1 LQRCLAFC
9 FLLIVW
15 AALCGCGYYP
25 VRGTADPGS
34 GIARGVHIPIF
45 ANKSYRPGLE
55 AILTTSLAE
64 AFARRSGGMVV
75 GEEAAQLV
83 LNGAVLSYSVVPVS
97 YTAADRIREYR
108 SILKVEATLT
118 DRQSRK
124 VLWKGELSGSQEY
137 PANATNVSLQQ
148 NSEEA
153 AVREICRN
161 LAEQIYEKIREDF

>member
-1 LQRCLAFC
+1 VQRLFAFC
-9 FLLIVW
+9 FLLIVL

-25 VRGTADPGS
+25 VRGTADPGP
-34 GIARGVHIPIF
+34 GTARGVHIPIF

-64 AFARRSGGMVV
+64 AFAGRSGGMVV
-75 GEEAAQLV
+75 GEEAAELV
-83 LNGAVLSYSVVPVS
+83 LSGAVLSYSVVPVS
-97 YTAADRIREYR
+97 YSAADRIREYR

-137 PANATNVSLQQ
+137 PANAANVSLQQ

-161 LAEQIYEKIREDF
+161 LAEQIYEKTREDF

>member
-1 LQRCLAFC
+1 LQRLLACC
-9 FLLIVW
+9 FLLIVG

-25 VRGTADPGS
+25 VRGVAEPGS
-34 GIARGVHIPIF
+34 GTARGVHIPIF

-55 AILTTSLAE
+55 ATLTTSLVE
-64 AFARRSGGMVV
+64 EFSKRSGGMVV
-75 GEEAAQLV
+75 GEEAAELV
-83 LNGAVLSYSVVPVS
+83 LSGAVLSYSVVPVS

-108 SILKVEATLT
+108 SSLRVEATLT

-124 VLWKGELSGSQEY
+124 VLWKGELSVSREY
-137 PANATNVSLQQ
+137 PANVANISLQQ

-161 LAEQIYEKIREDF
+161 LAEQIFEKTREDF